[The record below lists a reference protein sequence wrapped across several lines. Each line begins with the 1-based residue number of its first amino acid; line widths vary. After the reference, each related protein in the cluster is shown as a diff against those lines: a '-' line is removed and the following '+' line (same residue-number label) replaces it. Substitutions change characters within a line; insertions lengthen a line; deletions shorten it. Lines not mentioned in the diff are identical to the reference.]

1 MLRAIVWT
9 RTTADLCNTHT
20 PNDIYRH
27 FGKKL
32 FSCPAVFFTG
42 RCFDYFQTSFINQY
56 LSCLSHQIARS
67 ISSHVLFFSSDKLFG
82 SRVLSLIFNLCLF
95 DVQQFFPQTC
105 RRLLIPII
113 YNECLYKS
121 LLRMHSSGLN
131 IENTRIIID
140 IEKK

>member
-9 RTTADLCNTHT
+9 RTTADSVSLT
-20 PNDIYRH
+20 PLMTFTDILEKNC
-27 FGKKL
+27 FLVQL
-32 FSCPAVFFTG
+32 FFFTG
-42 RCFDYFQTSFINQY
+42 RCFDYFQTSFINQH
-56 LSCLSHQIARS
+56 LSCLSHQIAGS

-121 LLRMHSSGLN
+121 LLRMHSSGL
-131 IENTRIIID
+131 IIKSTRIIID